1 MAPARSA
8 QLSQLQGACRVTLD
22 QIPLFSMLKAKL
34 GYDARR
40 QAVIAQN
47 VANSETPGY
56 APKDLKAFS
65 FAAAMQEGSAMGRT
79 QAGHMSG
86 RMRSSA
92 AMTPQEAP
100 DTEGKLDGNKVVL
113 EEQMMKVND
122 TQGDFVTAIGF
133 YQRALQ
139 LLHTASKKPGS

>member
-1 MAPARSA
+1 M
-8 QLSQLQGACRVTLD
+8 TLD

-40 QAVIAQN
+40 QTVIAQN

-113 EEQMMKVND
+113 EEQMMKMSD
-122 TQGDFVTAIGF
+122 ARADYDAAISLYQQSMTMLRTAA
-133 YQRALQ
+133 RR
-139 LLHTASKKPGS
+139 PGG